1 MGDPKD
7 LDFEGL
13 EMQKRNIAIDRAQ
26 TIDEKN
32 GVICLVVMYT
42 PRVMVIKMS
51 KMTHF
56 LFSVDD
62 NKKSVTVCAKY

>member
-1 MGDPKD
+1 M
-7 LDFEGL
+7 
-13 EMQKRNIAIDRAQ
+13 AIDRAQ

-32 GVICLVVMYT
+32 GVFCLVVMYT

-56 LFSVDD
+56 LFSADD